1 MVSLRPLAG
10 TLLLIALGCS
20 SSSDAGNSGAP
31 PFIGGTPPSNTEL
44 PAANDPS
51 SNTGAAGAPSTASP
65 PATGAAGSGE
75 VTPGDVTL
83 APTTPPA
90 DDGASAPVAATPD
103 AGGEVV
109 TEVPP
114 TGGFPLPIAPSAG
127 CGNGN
132 MNQGA
137 ASLTI
142 RGAQADY
149 NVRLPPGYSPNTPTP
164 LVFGFHGRNRT
175 HVEFETVDA
184 SNITTELGS
193 RAIMVY
199 LKSQGGPGWNF
210 DAEVPPSIEFFDAL
224 YPQMFANYC
233 VDLSR
238 VYAVGH
244 SSGGYFSII
253 LACRY
258 GSLLRGIGTVAGALQ
273 ETACTDERVAAMF
286 IHGANDRVVA
296 NSGGRAARDQMLAR
310 DACSQNTVAGA
321 VAPCVAYQGCAEGFP
336 VQWCEHTE
344 PTYLENNQPTN
355 HGWPSFAS
363 RAINQFFLSLP

>member
-1 MVSLRPLAG
+1 MVFFRSLVG
-10 TLLLIALGCS
+10 TVVLLALGCS
-20 SSSDAGNSGAP
+20 SSSDGGDNGAP
-31 PFIGGTPPSNTEL
+31 PFVGGAPPGNMEQ
-44 PAANDPS
+44 PAPSDPGL
-51 SNTGAAGAPSTASP
+51 NGAAGAASTP
-65 PATGAAGSGE
+65 VGPATGAAGSGE
-75 VTPGDVTL
+75 ATPGDVTL
-83 APTTPPA
+83 APATPPA
-90 DDGASAPVAATPD
+90 SDGASAPVAATPD

-114 TGGFPLPIAPSAG
+114 ADGLPQPIAPSAG

-137 ASLTI
+137 GALTI
-142 RGAQADY
+142 RGAQAAY
-149 NVRLPPGYSPNTPTP
+149 NVRLPPGYSPDTPTP

-199 LKSQGGPGWNF
+199 LQSQGGPGWNF

-224 YPQMFANYC
+224 YPQMFESYC

-258 GSLLRGIGTVAGALQ
+258 GSLLRGIGSVAGALQ
-273 ETACTDERVAAMF
+273 ETACTDESVAAMF
-286 IHGANDRVVA
+286 IHGATDRVVA

-310 DACSQNTVAGA
+310 NACSQNTVPGA
-321 VAPCVAYQGCAEGFP
+321 VTPCVAYQGCAEGFP
-336 VQWCEHTE
+336 VEWCEHTE
-344 PTYLENNQPTN
+344 PTYVENGQPTN